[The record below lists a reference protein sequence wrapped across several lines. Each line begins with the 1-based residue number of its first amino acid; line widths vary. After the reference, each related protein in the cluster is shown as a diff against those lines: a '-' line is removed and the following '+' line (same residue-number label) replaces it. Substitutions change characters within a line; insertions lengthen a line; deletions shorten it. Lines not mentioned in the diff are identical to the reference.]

1 MTQCLSEV
9 RRQHKKVQL
18 RVSTVAPTAFRA
30 AAQPIPGTD
39 EPPSEEGIEG
49 PVASSVTGA
58 SETPATESN
67 QHTMRSAST
76 SWCFDRQQHQHL
88 CLRVAHQRHQ
98 HHQHLLQAQLQGQP
112 HLFIRFTH
120 KHVFVSTVNN
130 PSINSLLAI
139 LRGCSRSSKRYV
151 RAHLISNESF
161 LTTSP
166 PTLVTCTCDM
176 VYYLHLGS
184 G

>member
-18 RVSTVAPTAFRA
+18 RVSTVAPTAFRTA
-30 AAQPIPGTD
+30 VQPIPGTD
-39 EPPSEEGIEG
+39 EPPSEKGIEG
-49 PVASSVTGA
+49 PVASSVMGA

-76 SWCFDRQQHQHL
+76 SWCSDRQQHQHL

-112 HLFIRFTH
+112 RLFIRFTH
-120 KHVFVSTVNN
+120 KHVFVSTFNN

-139 LRGCSRSSKRYV
+139 LRRCSRSSKRYV
-151 RAHLISNESF
+151 TSTRCEASDATTTTQR
-161 LTTSP
+161 LTTP
-166 PTLVTCTCDM
+166 R
-176 VYYLHLGS
+176 LGPATMH
-184 G
+184 GVQ